1 ISELLALI
9 APRNQRRAARPARAA
24 GVFVVLPAVPGGG
37 LRCLNGDGAGEDR
50 APASQGP
57 LGIMW
62 EGEGEAGVAGGGR
75 AGGRGRGG
83 VAGWEPDFGAYQI
96 VGVPVCLLVGW
107 SFIGCGPIAWQQRR
121 GERVGAGVVFI
132 WVAWFAAFIFAPL
145 RLPPAAPAH
154 PRGPPGRDLPVAP
167 ATPPPP

>member
-83 VAGWEPDFGAYQI
+83 VAGWEPGFGADQI
-96 VGVPVCLLVGW
+96 VGVPGCLLAGW
-107 SFIGCGPIAWQQRR
+107 SVFGYGPVAWPPPR
-121 GERVGAGVVFI
+121 GGGAG
-132 WVAWFAAFIFAPL
+132 A
-145 RLPPAAPAH
+145 
-154 PRGPPGRDLPVAP
+154 GKYS
-167 ATPPPP
+167 